1 MLRAFYRN
9 WGWAETTTSTDDW
22 CAFDMSGCLLSL
34 YPMDLL
40 RDEAAPNEATPNEM
54 WRGFTLAINVQS
66 EDRLREMFEAALEA
80 GATSVAAP
88 TKREWGGASGYV
100 ADPEGNRWELAT
112 GGPNPAPT

>member
-1 MLRAFYRN
+1 MLRSFYRN
-9 WGWAETTTSTDDW
+9 WGWSETATSTDVW
-22 CAFDMSGCLLSL
+22 CAFDMGGCLLSL
-34 YPMDLL
+34 YPIDLL
-40 RDEAAPNEATPNEM
+40 RDEAAPNDPTPNEV

-66 EDRLREMFEAALEA
+66 EDRLRGVFEAALEA

-88 TKREWGGASGYV
+88 TNRGWGGASGYV